1 MNFLLILEVFSL
13 MILIEI
19 ANGRERHGLHQ
30 DSLFYKSEAFLDRQD
45 YNLQNQRQN
54 SKYSSWGNNDKK
66 ELRSRKQLSNRD
78 KKPNIILII
87 TDDQDIELGSMN
99 FMPKTLRILGEG
111 GAHFPNAYV
120 TTPMCCPSRSS
131 LLTGLYVHNHN
142 VYTNNDNCSSPMWQ
156 QEHEPRTFATYL
168 NNAGY
173 RTAFFGKYL
182 NDYNGSYIPPGW
194 REWAGLIRN
203 SRFYNYTVNINGNK
217 IKHGNNYY
225 QDYYPDLIANDSI
238 SFLRQS
244 KQYFINKP
252 VLMVLSFPSPH
263 GPEDTAPPYQHLFQN
278 ITTHRTPSW
287 NYAPNPDKQ
296 WLLRNTGKME
306 PLHIKF
312 TDMLHTKRLQ
322 TLQSV
327 DDAVDKLYKELKL
340 IGELENTYIFYT
352 SDHGYHLGQF
362 GLVKGKSMPFEF
374 DIRVPFYIRGPRVP
388 TGVRIRDIVLNLDI
402 APTFLD
408 IAGVQVP
415 EHMDGKSI
423 LPLLKDAY
431 NWVVSGHSHGE
442 VKHKKSWR
450 DTFLIERGVIT
461 PAMRKALKGQLSSPT
476 QTKLTKDERLSVE
489 CQNEDFAS
497 PCKPFQKWEC
507 FHDGYRWR
515 IRKCRLGYYS
525 SLNGHSC
532 TCSDTSDSEEI
543 LDSDKM
549 TEVQKRS
556 QLKAFSFKRQNKM
569 DASEKRLQRRF
580 LKEHVSKEFKP
591 VFIGSRPRR
600 DLSDHNEMQFDVD
613 GIIQLSHLLDLT
625 VNEYEDEMKFGYKNV
640 LSVNSS
646 NGTTRK
652 KRDKILGNVMDYI
665 YTQLLKSE
673 SQQAAISEG
682 CIQFPNN
689 SITCVDYVYK
699 NPQVWRQ
706 KKEKLDQLIKELRQ
720 KLDELKGIRRH
731 LKKSRPFPYD
741 DLNGEK
747 KLQNKHCKCLPDF
760 KHQLD
765 LEWKEEKDTIKSRQ
779 KKKEENVRK
788 LERKQRRKLK
798 FHNMTCNAEK
808 MNCFTHDNNHWKTP
822 PLWTYGPFCFC
833 QNSNNNTYW
842 CLRTINETHNFLYC
856 EFITR
861 FIVYYDLKADPYQL
875 TNVIYKQDVAKIQ
888 QLHLQLHKLRKCKGA
903 RECTVRYR
911 PDHHNRWRPSPVT
924 TRNFR
929 HWRRHQ
935 KWRPGLK
942 KKQQIS

>member
-1 MNFLLILEVFSL
+1 MNLLLFVVLSL
-13 MILIEI
+13 MTLLKIIH
-19 ANGRERHGLHQ
+19 GREKHGTHQ
-30 DSLFYKSEAFLDRQD
+30 VSLFSKYETFSEHD
-45 YNLQNQRQN
+45 YNLQNIRQN
-54 SKYSSWGNNDKK
+54 NKYSPWENNEKK
-66 ELRSRKQLSNRD
+66 ELRPRKQQLFNRD

-203 SRFYNYTVNINGNK
+203 SRFYNYTVNVNGNK
-217 IKHGNNYY
+217 IKHGDNYY

-263 GPEDTAPPYQHLFQN
+263 GPEDTAPPYQHLFHN

-327 DDAVDKLYKELKL
+327 DDAVDKLHKELKM

-374 DIRVPFYIRGPRVP
+374 DIRVPFYVRGPKVP
-388 TGVRIRDIVLNLDI
+388 TGIRIRDIVLNLDI

-408 IAGVQVP
+408 IAGVQIP

-423 LPLLKDAY
+423 LPLLKDAF
-431 NWVVSGHSHGE
+431 NWVISGHNHGE
-442 VKHKKSWR
+442 VKHKKTWR
-450 DTFLIERGVIT
+450 DSFLIERGVIT
-461 PAMRKALKGQLSSPT
+461 PAMRKALKGQLLSPPA
-476 QTKLTKDERLSVE
+476 TKLTKDERLSVE

-497 PCKPFQKWEC
+497 PCKLFQKWEC

-515 IRKCRLGYYS
+515 IRKCRHGYIS
-525 SLNGHSC
+525 SINENSC
-532 TCSDTSDSEEI
+532 ICPNLSESQEPLEMKKNSQFQIFTS
-543 LDSDKM
+543 
-549 TEVQKRS
+549 R
-556 QLKAFSFKRQNKM
+556 RQNKM
-569 DASEKRLQRRF
+569 DALEKRLQRRF
-580 LKEHVSKEFKP
+580 LKEHVTKEFKP
-591 VFIGSRPRR
+591 IFIGSRPRR
-600 DLSDHNEMQFDVD
+600 ETPVNPTIEFDVD
-613 GIIQLSHLLDLT
+613 GILKLSNMLDLT
-625 VNEYEDEMKFGYKNV
+625 MIEHKDEIKMDDKYLWSFNR
-640 LSVNSS
+640 S
-646 NGTTRK
+646 NHIRR
-652 KRDKILGNVMDYI
+652 KRDKILGNIMDYI
-665 YTQLLKSE
+665 YTELLRSE

-689 SITCVDYVYK
+689 SVICIDNVYQD
-699 NPQVWRQ
+699 PQVWRQ
-706 KKEKLDQLIKELRQ
+706 KKEKLDHLIKQLRQ

-731 LKKSRPFPYD
+731 LKKSRPYPFD
-741 DLNGEK
+741 DITLNGERK
-747 KLQNKHCKCLPDF
+747 SQNKECKCLLDF
-760 KHQLD
+760 KQQLD
-765 LEWKEEKDTIKSRQ
+765 LEWKQEKEMIKSRQ
-779 KKKEENVRK
+779 KKKEDNIRK
-788 LERKQRRKLK
+788 MERKQRRKLK

-861 FIVYYDLKADPYQL
+861 FIVYYDLKNDPYQL
-875 TNVIYKQDVAKIQ
+875 KNIIYDLDVTEIQ
-888 QLHLQLHKLRKCKGA
+888 QLHLQLHRLRKCRGA

-911 PDHHNRWRPSPVT
+911 PDNHNKWKPSTAT

-935 KWRPGLK
+935 KWRPVPK
-942 KKQQIS
+942 TNS